1 MTTTAGIQESLYG
14 TLPDGRE
21 VRAFEIVNSHG
32 MRARVMNYGA
42 ILISLE
48 TPDRNGLLADVTLG
62 YDSLDSWLANPCYF
76 GATVG
81 RYGNRIAN
89 GKFTLDGNSHQ
100 LSLNEQGLR
109 HLHGGH
115 SGFNSKLWN
124 ARVIDP
130 ATVEFSLTSPDGDEG
145 FPGTLHATVC
155 YSLTDDNELI
165 WQATAT
171 TDAPTPVNLV
181 HHTYWNLS
189 GDPGKSIHDH
199 ELELDAP
206 FYLPTT
212 DGIPTGAL
220 APVVGTPMDFT
231 TPHRI
236 GDRIDAGF
244 SPLQTRGGYDHCWVF
259 SEADGLRFA
268 GRLSDPTSGRSMEV
282 WTDQPGIQIYTG
294 NFIDGSLPGKN
305 GSSYAPRSGIC
316 METQKFPDS
325 PNHPAFPSCILRP
338 GDVYQHT
345 LSHKFSVSPS

>member
-1 MTTTAGIQESLYG
+1 MTTTAGIQETLYG
-14 TLPDGRE
+14 TLPDGHE
-21 VRAFEIVNSHG
+21 VRAFEIVNSQG
-32 MRARVMNYGA
+32 MRAQVMNYGA

-89 GKFTLDGNSHQ
+89 GQFILDGTPYQ
-100 LSLNEQGLR
+100 LSLNEQGVR

-115 SGFNSKLWN
+115 SGFNCKLWN
-124 ARVIDP
+124 ARVIDSS
-130 ATVEFSLTSPDGDEG
+130 TVEFSLTSPDGDEG

-165 WQATAT
+165 WRATAT

-189 GDPGKSIHDH
+189 GNPHSLISDH
-199 ELELDAP
+199 LLQLDAP
-206 FYLPTT
+206 SYLPVI
-212 DGIPTGAL
+212 DGIPTGEI
-220 APVVGTPMDFT
+220 APVSGTPMDFSA
-231 TPHRI
+231 PHRI
-236 GDRIDAGF
+236 GDRIDADF
-244 SPLQTRGGYDHCWVF
+244 PHLQARGGYDHCWVL
-259 SEADGLRFA
+259 SPHYGLRLA
-268 GRLSDPTSGRSMEV
+268 GRLSDPQSGRSMEA
-282 WTDQPGIQIYTG
+282 WTDQPGIQIYAG

-305 GSSYAPRSGIC
+305 GITYAPRSGVC
-316 METQKFPDS
+316 LETQKFPDS
-325 PNHPAFPSCILRP
+325 PNQPGFPSCILRP

-345 LSHKFSVSPS
+345 LIHKFSVSPS